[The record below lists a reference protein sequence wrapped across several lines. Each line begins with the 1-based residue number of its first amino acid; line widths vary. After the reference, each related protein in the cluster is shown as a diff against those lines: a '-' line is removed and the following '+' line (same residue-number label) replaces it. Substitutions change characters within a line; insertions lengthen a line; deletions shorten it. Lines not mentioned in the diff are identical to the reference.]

1 MADRFLRI
9 EGYKGDFQEGFGF
22 FDLGERD
29 MVAIAMLADPV
40 LGPEMFWDDPNNH
53 DYNGCYRVRDHQ
65 YPMFR
70 GDPDPNTFK
79 ARNNEGF
86 ACGRDIGKTES
97 IKGRAWTHPFR
108 RRRVNL
114 LLTAPELIHLLP
126 LTDAIEDRI
135 RDTRL
140 TRDLL
145 DTRGGQTGFT
155 HKPFGVDFYD
165 GTKIVGRIPRLTGT
179 GVKGQHQPDL
189 IMDEGQDYPQRGWDE
204 IFPTVMRDTL
214 DSDGDPDYH
223 FNFYGVHS
231 GERDTGFFR
240 AATDTTVWTIHTIT
254 RLHSAPRWNP
264 EEKQTWIA
272 AYGGTSSPDYRRNVL
287 GEAGAAASAFFVASR
302 LMLCVDQQRNEKT
315 GEMSRYNEVEYVKQ
329 VLRAEE
335 LDHYGITI
343 EQALDLPEDMTEIWG
358 GMDVGLTLAPSV
370 IHLYEHRR
378 IGTQMRMKLRRRI
391 ILERFRSRTQR
402 EALYAIWRHFGGKL
416 KGFGI
421 DSTGLGFPFF
431 QELEDDEAA
440 PTGLLAVTRGY
451 KFNANVPVGVDEQMV
466 AQDSAGRLK
475 DQYGSQVKKVWNPD
489 TGADDYIVEMP
500 MIEAAT
506 RYLREQVDTTFL
518 LLPFDPDLIRDMR
531 AETQQRVQRIAGLK
545 SKPMAFHDLDAMRA
559 YVMPFKAGKIEA
571 ILNPVQ
577 EPVMDYSLNLGTPS
591 EYDMLEMG

>member
-1 MADRFLRI
+1 MSDRFLRI
-9 EGYKGDFQEGFGF
+9 EGYKGDFHESIGM
-22 FDLGERD
+22 FDLDETD
-29 MVAIAMLADPV
+29 MTLIALLADPV
-40 LGPEMFWDDPNNH
+40 CGAEMFWDDPNNH
-53 DYNGCYRVRDHQ
+53 EYSGCYRVRDHQ

-70 GDPDPNTFK
+70 GEPDPHNFK

-97 IKGRAWTHPFR
+97 IKARAWTHCFR
-108 RRRVNL
+108 RTRRNL

-135 RDTRL
+135 RDVRL
-140 TRDLL
+140 TRDFL

-155 HKPFGVDFYD
+155 HKPFGVDFAD

-204 IFPTVMRDTL
+204 IFPTVMRDTK
-214 DSDGDPDYH
+214 DADGDPDYH
-223 FNFYGVHS
+223 FIFYGVHS

-240 AATDTTVWTIHTIT
+240 AATDTNVWTIHTIT
-254 RLHSAPRWNP
+254 RLQTAPRWNP
-264 EEKQTWIA
+264 AEKETWLS
-272 AYGGTSSPDYRRNVL
+272 AYGGSSSPDYRRNVL

-302 LMLCVDQQRNEKT
+302 LMLCVDQQRDEKT
-315 GEMSRYNEVEYVKQ
+315 GSMSRYNEVEYVKQ
-329 VLRAEE
+329 VIRAEE

-343 EQALDLPEDMTEIWG
+343 EEALDLPEGMHEVWG

-370 IHLYEHRR
+370 ILLFDHCVVNKKR
-378 IGTQMRMKLRRRI
+378 RMKLVRRYV
-391 ILERFRSRTQR
+391 LERMRSRTQR
-402 EALYAIWRHFGGKL
+402 EALYAIYRHLGGKL

-440 PTGLLAVTRGY
+440 PQGLLDVTRGY
-451 KFNANVPVGVDEQMV
+451 KFNANVPVGIDKQMV

-489 TGADDYIVEMP
+489 LAQDEYVVEMP
-500 MIEAAT
+500 MIEAST

-518 LLPFDPDLIRDMR
+518 MLPFDPDLIRDMR
-531 AETQQRVQRIAGLK
+531 GETQQRVKRVAGLK
-545 SKPMAFHDLDAMRA
+545 SKPNAFHDLDAMRA
-559 YVMPFKAGKIEA
+559 YVMPFKAGDVEA
-571 ILNPVQ
+571 ILIRKQ
-577 EPVMDYSLNLGTPS
+577 EDVLDFAMPS
-591 EYDMLEMG
+591 AFDAMEIM